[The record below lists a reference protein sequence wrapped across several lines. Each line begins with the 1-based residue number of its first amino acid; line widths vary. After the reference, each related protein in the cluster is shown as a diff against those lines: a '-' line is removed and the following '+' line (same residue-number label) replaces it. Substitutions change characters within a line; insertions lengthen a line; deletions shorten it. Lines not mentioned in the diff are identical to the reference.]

1 MSERLVR
8 RHRLNLAV
16 AFLSGLVLWMTVGCQ
31 APDVASS
38 PVAPATPE
46 AALAP
51 PPKPRVLTYDRRG
64 VDLMARLL
72 QGGGRTAEVT
82 QIEAALRDLERSG
95 MPYEE
100 ALAAVARRYG
110 VWPHSQYGTTAVLID
125 RLDVGVPVLVQLQ
138 DTEDSK
144 TRYFA
149 LIEKYGSTVPTYLA
163 RLDDGTLIKFTEA
176 ELWRRWN
183 RRRFWMMTACPP
195 ERGSWELSALE
206 HISRMQFYD
215 AAGQFEVADADA
227 AKALLLDGRNPD
239 LCVALAVRERMRG
252 RLEAAE
258 ELLRRVLARQPD
270 YVRAMNNLAYLLTEQ
285 GRNPEEAEKLARAA
299 VLREP
304 TNPRVLDTLAFVLQS
319 QQRRAE
325 ALPLYERA
333 HQRAL
338 HMPPA
343 ARREIGFHLIR
354 AYLQQERRDEAG
366 LILQEL
372 LREDPGLLVPPDL
385 ENLAR

>member
-1 MSERLVR
+1 MS
-8 RHRLNLAV
+8 
-16 AFLSGLVLWMTVGCQ
+16 
-31 APDVASS
+31 APV
-38 PVAPATPE
+38 V
-46 AALAP
+46 
-51 PPKPRVLTYDRRG
+51 KPRPLTYDRRG
-64 VDLMARLL
+64 VDLLTRLL
-72 QGGGRTAEVT
+72 QGAGQTTVVSVVEG
-82 QIEAALRDLERSG
+82 ALRDLERSG

-110 VWPHSQYGTTAVLID
+110 LWPHSQYGTTALLID
-125 RLDVGVPVLVQLQ
+125 RLEVGVPVLVQLQ
-138 DTEDSK
+138 DTEDRK

-149 LIEKYGSTVPTYLA
+149 LIEKYAATVPTYLA
-163 RLDDGTLIKFTEA
+163 RLDDGTLIRFTEA

-183 RRRFWMMTACPP
+183 RTRFWMMTACPP
-195 ERGSWELSALE
+195 ARGGWTLSALE

-215 AAGQFEVADADA
+215 AAGQVELADQDA

-252 RLEAAE
+252 RLGPAE
-258 ELLRRVLARQPD
+258 ELLRRVLARNPD

-285 GRNPEEAEKLARAA
+285 GRHPEEAEKLAREA

-319 QQRRAE
+319 QERWAE

-343 ARREIGFHLIR
+343 VRREIGFHLIR
-354 AYLQQERRDEAG
+354 AYLQQDRSGDAG
-366 LILQEL
+366 LVLQEL
-372 LREDPGLLVPPDL
+372 LREDPGLLIPPDL
-385 ENLAR
+385 EKLTR